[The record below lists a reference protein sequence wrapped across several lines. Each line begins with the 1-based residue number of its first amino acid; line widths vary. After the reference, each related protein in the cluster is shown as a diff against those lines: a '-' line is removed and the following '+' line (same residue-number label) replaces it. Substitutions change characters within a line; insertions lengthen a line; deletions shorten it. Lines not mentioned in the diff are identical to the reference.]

1 MRQLCVVSWGLR
13 CSRVAFYYP
22 YVLVFVWKIRPF
34 ACVCVCVY
42 VHVNVGMCVSVLV
55 LIPLLSYN
63 EVELQLHYELLCH
76 WLEVI

>member
-34 ACVCVCVY
+34 ACVCVY
-42 VHVNVGMCVSVLV
+42 VRVNVGMCVSVLV